1 MVTFSMGGVF
11 MYDHFPDFDRHRL
24 VVARQDAA
32 SGLSAIIA
40 IHNETLGPAMGGC
53 RILNYPRPDLA
64 FTDVLRLSRGMTYK
78 NAIANIPYG
87 GGKAVIIADPASEKT
102 TGLLHAMGDFVQSLG
117 GRYITSF
124 DSGTTLEDVRTIGER
139 TAFAAGTLAAAGNAS
154 ASTASGVYHC
164 MRAAADLV
172 HGSPS
177 LSGMTV
183 AIQGVGNVGRRLAEK
198 LAADGASLVIADT
211 DAAAATA
218 VAERTGARIVG
229 VGELLGVEADIVSP
243 CALGAVLSVQ
253 SIPMLK
259 ARIVVGGANNQLAVP
274 EDDARLHAADILYCP
289 DYLANAGG
297 IIDLHYQRSSWS
309 AEAVERH
316 VAGLADSFREVV
328 ARSRAKELGTAAVA
342 NAIAEDRF
350 GADARRTA

>member
-1 MVTFSMGGVF
+1 

-24 VVARQDAA
+24 VMARQDAA
-32 SGLSAIIA
+32 TGLSAIIA
-40 IHNETLGPAMGGC
+40 IHNENRGPAMGGC
-53 RILNYPRPDLA
+53 RILKYPSPDRA

-87 GGKAVIIADPASEKT
+87 GGKAVIIADPATEKT

-124 DSGTTLEDVRTIGER
+124 DSGTTLDDVRTIAER
-139 TAFAAGTLAAAGNAS
+139 TDFAAGTLVAAGNAS
-154 ASTASGVYHC
+154 ASTANGIYHC

-172 HGSPS
+172 HGSTS
-177 LSGMTV
+177 LGGMTV
-183 AIQGVGNVGRRLAEK
+183 AIQGVGNVGRRLAER
-198 LAADGASLVIADT
+198 LAADGASLVIADR
-211 DAAAATA
+211 DANAVAA

-229 VGELLGVEADIVSP
+229 VDELLGVEADIVSP
-243 CALGAVLSVQ
+243 CALGAILSAD
-253 SIPMLK
+253 SIPALK

-274 EDDARLHAADILYCP
+274 EDDARLRAAGILYCP

-309 AEAVERH
+309 AEAVDAH

-328 ARSRAKELGTAAVA
+328 ARSRAKGLGTAAVA
-342 NAIAEDRF
+342 DAIAEDRF
-350 GADARRTA
+350 GANAWRAA